1 MYSFMTTGTA
11 AFLQKVTAKH
21 PDKTCYFMKSGFSTL
36 VYYEDTSQKSIF
48 VSGKTY
54 EIQYG
59 DAGLAE
65 KGFVVIDYIP
75 VSDEEGTYFK
85 EKAEKKLSEI
95 KKAPGVTAVKLL
107 KELGNSTFVI
117 LTQWKT
123 EEYHARWKKM
133 STEHELNFAKSAKLP
148 AYFLERPFTH
158 HYYMLEDE
166 TEA

>member
-11 AFLQKVTAKH
+11 EFLKKVTEKH
-21 PDKTCYFMKSGFSTL
+21 PDKSCFFMKSGFSTL
-36 VYYEDTSQKSIF
+36 VYYEDTLEKSIF
-48 VSGKTY
+48 VSGKSY

-59 DAGLAE
+59 DPGLAK
-65 KGFVVIDYIP
+65 KGFIVIDYIP
-75 VSDEEGTYFK
+75 VTDEEGSYFK
-85 EKAEKKLSEI
+85 EKAKKQLTEF
-95 KKAPGVTAVKLL
+95 KKTPGVTTVKLL

-123 EEYHARWKKM
+123 EEYHARWKKI

-158 HYYMLEDE
+158 HYYMLDDKTE
-166 TEA
+166 T